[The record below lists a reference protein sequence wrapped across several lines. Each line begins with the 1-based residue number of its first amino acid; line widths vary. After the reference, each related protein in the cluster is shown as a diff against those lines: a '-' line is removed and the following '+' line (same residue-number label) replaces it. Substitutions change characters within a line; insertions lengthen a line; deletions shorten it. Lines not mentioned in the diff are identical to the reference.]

1 MCGWMLTCR
10 VCLCGVQGLMDAH
23 EQFKQTLGEADKE
36 YNAIMSLGTEVT
48 RMAQQYGIT
57 GGLENPYTTLSTQVP
72 VHVSFLVLAVAASV
86 KSYTHVIECQW
97 PDLAYVRALS
107 VPDVSR
113 LLNLVVLA
121 IHLGVPFSLSPEA
134 SVILIVLL

>member
-1 MCGWMLTCR
+1 MYVRLDAD
-10 VCLCGVQGLMDAH
+10 VSFVLVCGVQGLMDAH

-72 VHVSFLVLAVAASV
+72 VHASFLVRAVAASV
-86 KSYTHVIECQW
+86 SHTHT
-97 PDLAYVRALS
+97 
-107 VPDVSR
+107 
-113 LLNLVVLA
+113 
-121 IHLGVPFSLSPEA
+121 
-134 SVILIVLL
+134 

>member
-1 MCGWMLTCR
+1 MLTCR

-57 GGLENPYTTLSTQVP
+57 GGLEICITFPTEYVKTQLPLDQQSGTRKYKGIADV
-72 VHVSFLVLAVAASV
+72 
-86 KSYTHVIECQW
+86 
-97 PDLAYVRALS
+97 VRITVRDHGVRGLYRGLS
-107 VPDVSR
+107 V
-113 LLNLVVLA
+113 LVA
-121 IHLGVPFSLSPEA
+121 GSVPKSA
-134 SVILIVLL
+134 VR

>member
-1 MCGWMLTCR
+1 MDADVSCVL
-10 VCLCGVQGLMDAH
+10 VCGVQGLMDAH

-86 KSYTHVIECQW
+86 SHTHT
-97 PDLAYVRALS
+97 
-107 VPDVSR
+107 
-113 LLNLVVLA
+113 
-121 IHLGVPFSLSPEA
+121 
-134 SVILIVLL
+134 

>member
-1 MCGWMLTCR
+1 
-10 VCLCGVQGLMDAH
+10 MDAH

-72 VHVSFLVLAVAASV
+72 VHASFLVLAVAASV
-86 KSYTHVIECQW
+86 SHTHT
-97 PDLAYVRALS
+97 
-107 VPDVSR
+107 
-113 LLNLVVLA
+113 
-121 IHLGVPFSLSPEA
+121 
-134 SVILIVLL
+134 